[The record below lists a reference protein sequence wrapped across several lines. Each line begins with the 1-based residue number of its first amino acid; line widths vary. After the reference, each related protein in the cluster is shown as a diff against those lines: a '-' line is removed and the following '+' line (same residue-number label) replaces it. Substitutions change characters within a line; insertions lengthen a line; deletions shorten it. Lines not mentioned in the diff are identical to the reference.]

1 MLAGIKENHDSASDL
16 GEVNGTRRSLLPQG
30 TVKLDKYT
38 KQYFSKYQT
47 MKDTNPRETENK
59 WDEPC

>member
-38 KQYFSKYQT
+38 KQVFPGIEHRPLSTVITDKSK
-47 MKDTNPRETENK
+47 
-59 WDEPC
+59 